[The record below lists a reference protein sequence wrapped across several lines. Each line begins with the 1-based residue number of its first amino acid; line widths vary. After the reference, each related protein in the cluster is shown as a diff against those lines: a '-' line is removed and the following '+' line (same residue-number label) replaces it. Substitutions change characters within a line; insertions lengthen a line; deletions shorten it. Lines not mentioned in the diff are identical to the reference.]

1 MLHNALVSDTGPL
14 SYFVAGRVFHVLRDL
29 FAGRLYIPPT
39 VVSESRGATEVGNAV
54 AAALRGGW
62 LLETQLSPDELALAL
77 GIGERYGVDQGEAEA
92 IALASSR
99 AWVLVCNE
107 KPGRT
112 AALDMGLKVTGSM
125 GILYKAVELGV
136 LAPQQ
141 ADEAI
146 AYMRAANQWVPVGR
160 YGGVKAHVEADPAR
174 AEWLR
179 SL

>member
-1 MLHNALVSDTGPL
+1 
-14 SYFVAGRVFHVLRDL
+14 
-29 FAGRLYIPPT
+29 
-39 VVSESRGATEVGNAV
+39 
-54 AAALRGGW
+54 
-62 LLETQLSPDELALAL
+62 
-77 GIGERYGVDQGEAEA
+77 
-92 IALASSR
+92 
-99 AWVLVCNE
+99 
-107 KPGRT
+107 
-112 AALDMGLKVTGSM
+112 M